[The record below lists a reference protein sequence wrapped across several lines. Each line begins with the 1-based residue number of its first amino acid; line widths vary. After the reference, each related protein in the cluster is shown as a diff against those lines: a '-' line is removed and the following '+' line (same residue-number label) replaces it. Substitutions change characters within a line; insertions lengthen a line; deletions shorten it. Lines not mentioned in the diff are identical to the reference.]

1 MNVHESQKSTES
13 SAPRDM
19 TAGELFKEATRQERE
34 RAAICLEVIKAIHKK
49 GPYLILPEGTIP
61 KGRARRGPGAIQKLS
76 PSGQHI
82 GWYRDGQKSG
92 LPSRDMPLQRDLA
105 KRTAAYGR
113 ALQAA
118 VPNWLHAAIL
128 GRRSGKARRQDS
140 KAEQIVAA
148 YQKLQDAGVP
158 EHRRSG
164 IIAKQLASSRE
175 YVRRVLR
182 RLNGK

>member
-1 MNVHESQKSTES
+1 MNVHESQTSTES

-19 TAGELFKEATRQERE
+19 TAGELVKEAMRQERE

-61 KGRARRGPGAIQKLS
+61 KGRARRGPGTVQKLS
-76 PSGQHI
+76 PSGKHI
-82 GWYRDGQKSG
+82 GWYRDGQTSG
-92 LPSRDMPLQRDLA
+92 RPSRDMPLRRDL
-105 KRTAAYGR
+105 KERTAAYGR
-113 ALQAA
+113 AFQAA
-118 VPNWLHAAIL
+118 VPQWLQASIL
-128 GRRSGKARRQDS
+128 GRRSGKARREES
-140 KAEQIVAA
+140 KAKRIVAA
-148 YQKLQDAGVP
+148 HQKRQDDGVP
-158 EHRRSG
+158 RHRRSG